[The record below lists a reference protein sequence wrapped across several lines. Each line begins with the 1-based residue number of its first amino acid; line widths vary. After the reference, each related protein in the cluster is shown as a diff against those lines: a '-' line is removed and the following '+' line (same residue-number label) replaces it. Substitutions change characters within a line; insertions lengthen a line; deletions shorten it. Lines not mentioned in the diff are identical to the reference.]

1 MCCPTQAGYYYALG
15 EAARARFTDN
25 CGTPLLM
32 LPVEMS
38 QIYALSRSGI
48 QNESVTDVNPGQLF
62 SINLI
67 YHELSFSNYNNGVIQ
82 VA

>member
-1 MCCPTQAGYYYALG
+1 
-15 EAARARFTDN
+15 
-25 CGTPLLM
+25 M

-67 YHELSFSNYNNGVIQ
+67 YHELSFSNYNNNSEVIFKLKIPDGVIWSGSQ
-82 VA
+82 DDFSWSD